1 VLQAGRRP
9 ADRLVATGT
18 GPIESIINRAHYA
31 GRQKA
36 LMATLDR
43 INETFG
49 RGTVRLGAE
58 GLQQAWAMKQDRRSP
73 RYTTRWDEVP
83 VVHADARPG

>member
-1 VLQAGRRP
+1 
-9 ADRLVATGT
+9 
-18 GPIESIINRAHYA
+18 
-31 GRQKA
+31 
-36 LMATLDR
+36 MATLDR